1 MDVVKVLLS
10 HFPDC
15 CEKVDDEGNNVLH
28 LVMPEK
34 KIFVTLGLSNIRW
47 LRVRGLMNE
56 KNVEGKTPIHLFHN
70 SPSSKDNNNFIPPE
84 TTFTS
89 IVDTLVKGFLEERN

>member
-1 MDVVKVLLS
+1 MLEKSDRYVVYLGVEDHEIGNMTTLHIAASRGHVDIVKVLLS

-34 KIFVTLGLSNIRW
+34 KIFVTSGLLNIR
-47 LRVRGLMNE
+47 
-56 KNVEGKTPIHLFHN
+56 
-70 SPSSKDNNNFIPPE
+70 
-84 TTFTS
+84 
-89 IVDTLVKGFLEERN
+89 